1 MTITFDRLPRPGIL
15 PSPSRISI
23 TIPHALHQDL
33 LRRSD
38 LEGRSLSNLCA
49 FLLEGSMTTPHPR

>member
-1 MTITFDRLPRPGIL
+1 MTIRFDRLQRPGIL

-23 TIPHALHQDL
+23 TIPHALHQQL
-33 LRRSD
+33 LHRSD

-49 FLLEGSMTTPHPR
+49 FLLEGATLTPHPR